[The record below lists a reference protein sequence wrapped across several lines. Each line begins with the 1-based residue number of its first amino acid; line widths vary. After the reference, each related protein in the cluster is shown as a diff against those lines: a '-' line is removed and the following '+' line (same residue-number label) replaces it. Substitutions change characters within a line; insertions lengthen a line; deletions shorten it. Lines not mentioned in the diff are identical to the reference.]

1 MIDQAIYDLIAYA
14 VRTGLIETEDE
25 TWCAN
30 ALLERLKL
38 DSYAPPA
45 KANERPVHEILQELT
60 DDAVARGVLEDDQTL
75 RDLFDTGLMGCL
87 TPRASEV
94 RRTFR
99 EKYAED
105 PKLAK
110 GLVKR
115 EVIRIVTPG
124 TNMSQETLDETKNNY
139 LMCISYHNFKYGI
152 SVADLSTGVFK
163 TCTISTAEKV
173 IDEMAASII
182 LDTYLTEKNTI
193 VI

>member
-14 VRTGLIETEDE
+14 VRTGLIEAEDE

-105 PKLAK
+105 PGTASGATCAGRPKQNTAIWTSRSTSPSP
-110 GLVKR
+110 KR
-115 EVIRIVTPG
+115 RPRP
-124 TNMSQETLDETKNNY
+124 LPP
-139 LMCISYHNFKYGI
+139 
-152 SVADLSTGVFK
+152 
-163 TCTISTAEKV
+163 
-173 IDEMAASII
+173 
-182 LDTYLTEKNTI
+182 
-193 VI
+193 